1 MSIKHLAIIMDGNR
15 RWALSRNLKSYEGH
29 IKGANNL
36 FNIIEAVNK
45 NKIDFLTVFVFST
58 ENWKRSKTEISFL
71 MNLLIKFLD
80 DTIQKISSNHYKVR
94 FIGNLVTFKKNII
107 KKINFI
113 QDNTSNNKGITS
125 TIALNFGGRYD
136 IINATNKILNIQPRL
151 KLIDEEKFKNFTFNN
166 CIPDPDLLIRTGGEM
181 RLSNFLLWD
190 LAYTELMFLP
200 QMWPEFDE
208 QILNECIMNYNNR
221 IRKYGVLLLIF

>member
-1 MSIKHLAIIMDGNR
+1 MD
-15 RWALSRNLKSYEGH
+15 
-29 IKGANNL
+29 
-36 FNIIEAVNK
+36 
-45 NKIDFLTVFVFST
+45 
-58 ENWKRSKTEISFL
+58 
-71 MNLLIKFLD
+71 LLIKFLD
-80 DTIQKISSNHYKVR
+80 DTIQKISSNDYKVR
-94 FIGNLVTFKKNII
+94 FIGNLEPFKDNIV

-113 QDNTSNNKGITS
+113 QDNTCNNQGLTI

-136 IINATNKILNIQPRL
+136 IIDATNKILNTQPRL

-208 QILNECIMNYNNR
+208 KILDECIMNYNNR
-221 IRKYGVLLLIF
+221 IRKYGE

>member
-71 MNLLIKFLD
+71 MDLLVKFLD
-80 DTIQKISSNHYKVR
+80 DTIQKISSKEYKVR
-94 FIGNLVTFKKNII
+94 FIGNLVPFKKNII

-113 QDNTSNNKGITS
+113 QDNTSNNKGMTI
-125 TIALNFGGRYD
+125 TIALNFGGRSD
-136 IINATNKILNIQPRL
+136 IINATNKILNTQPRL
-151 KLIDEEKFKNFTFNN
+151 KLIDEETFKNFTFNN

-200 QMWPEFDE
+200 HMWPEFDE
-208 QILNECIMNYNNR
+208 QILDECIINYNYR
-221 IRKYGVLLLIF
+221 IRKYGE

>member
-15 RWALSRNLKSYEGH
+15 RWAVSRNLKSYEGH
-29 IKGANNL
+29 VKGANNL

-71 MNLLIKFLD
+71 MDLLVKFLD
-80 DTIQKISSNHYKVR
+80 DTIQKISSNDYKVR
-94 FIGNLVTFKKNII
+94 FIGNLVPFKKNII

-113 QDNTSNNKGITS
+113 QDNTSNNKGITIS
-125 TIALNFGGRYD
+125 IALNFGGRSD
-136 IINATNKILNIQPRL
+136 IINATNKILNTEPRL
-151 KLIDEEKFKNFTFNN
+151 KLIDEENFKNFTFNN
-166 CIPDPDLLIRTGGEM
+166 SIPDPDLLIRTGGEM

-208 QILNECIMNYNNR
+208 QILDECIINYNNR
-221 IRKYGVLLLIF
+221 IRKYGE

>member
-58 ENWKRSKTEISFL
+58 ENWKRSKAEISFL
-71 MNLLIKFLD
+71 MDLLVKFLD
-80 DTIQKISSNHYKVR
+80 DTIQKINSNDYKVR
-94 FIGNLVTFKKNII
+94 FIGNLVPFKKNII

-113 QDNTSNNKGITS
+113 QDNTSNNKGITI

-136 IINATNKILNIQPRL
+136 IINATNKILNTQPRL

-208 QILNECIMNYNNR
+208 QILDECIMNYNNR
-221 IRKYGVLLLIF
+221 IRKYGE

>member
-36 FNIIEAVNK
+36 FNIIESVNN

-71 MNLLIKFLD
+71 MDLLVKFLD
-80 DTIQKISSNHYKVR
+80 DTIQKISSNDYKIR
-94 FIGNLVTFKKNII
+94 FIGNLVPFKKNII

-113 QDNTSNNKGITS
+113 QDNTFNNKGITI
-125 TIALNFGGRYD
+125 TIALNFGGRSD
-136 IINATNKILNIQPRL
+136 IINATNKILNTHPRL
-151 KLIDEEKFKNFTFNN
+151 KLIDEENFKNFTFNN
-166 CIPDPDLLIRTGGEM
+166 YIPDPDLLIRTGGEM

-208 QILNECIMNYNNR
+208 QILDECIMNYNNR
-221 IRKYGVLLLIF
+221 IRKYGV

>member
-71 MNLLIKFLD
+71 MDLLVKFLD
-80 DTIQKISSNHYKVR
+80 DTIQKISSNDYKVR
-94 FIGNLVTFKKNII
+94 FIGNLVPFKSNII

-113 QDNTSNNKGITS
+113 QDNTSNNKGITI
-125 TIALNFGGRYD
+125 TIALNFGGRSD
-136 IINATNKILNIQPRL
+136 IINATNKILNTQPTL
-151 KLIDEEKFKNFTFNN
+151 KLINEENFKTFTFNN
-166 CIPDPDLLIRTGGEM
+166 SIPDPDLLIRTGGEM

-190 LAYTELMFLP
+190 LAYTELIFLP
-200 QMWPEFDE
+200 HMWPEFDE
-208 QILNECIMNYNNR
+208 QILEECIINYNNR
-221 IRKYGVLLLIF
+221 IRKYG

>member
-71 MNLLIKFLD
+71 MDLLVKFLD
-80 DTIQKISSNHYKVR
+80 DTIQKISSNDYKVR
-94 FIGNLVTFKKNII
+94 FIGNLVPFKKNII

-113 QDNTSNNKGITS
+113 QDNTSNNKGITI

-136 IINATNKILNIQPRL
+136 IINATNKILNTQPRL
-151 KLIDEEKFKNFTFNN
+151 KLIDEENFKNFTFNN
-166 CIPDPDLLIRTGGEM
+166 YIPEPDLLIRTGGEM

-200 QMWPEFDE
+200 QMWPDFNQ
-208 QILNECIMNYNNR
+208 QILDECITNYNNR
-221 IRKYGVLLLIF
+221 IRNYGE

>member
-71 MNLLIKFLD
+71 MDLLVKFLD
-80 DTIQKISSNHYKVR
+80 DTIQKISSNDYKVR
-94 FIGNLVTFKKNII
+94 FIGNLVPFKKNII

-113 QDNTSNNKGITS
+113 QDNTSNNKGITI

-136 IINATNKILNIQPRL
+136 IIDATNKILNTQPRL

-221 IRKYGVLLLIF
+221 IRKYGE

>member
-29 IKGANNL
+29 VKGANNL
-36 FNIIEAVNK
+36 FNIIESVNK

-80 DTIQKISSNHYKVR
+80 DTIQKISSNDYKIR
-94 FIGNLVTFKKNII
+94 FIGNLVPFKKNII

-113 QDNTSNNKGITS
+113 QDNTSNNKGLTI
-125 TIALNFGGRYD
+125 TIALNFGGRSD
-136 IINATNKILNIQPRL
+136 IINATNKILNTQPRL

-208 QILNECIMNYNNR
+208 QILDECIMNYNNR
-221 IRKYGVLLLIF
+221 IRKYGE

>member
-15 RWALSRNLKSYEGH
+15 RWALSRDLKSYEGH

-36 FNIIEAVNK
+36 FNIIESVKK

-71 MNLLIKFLD
+71 MDLLVKFLD
-80 DTIQKISSNHYKVR
+80 DTIQKISSNDYKVR
-94 FIGNLVTFKKNII
+94 FIGNLEPFKKNII

-113 QDNTSNNKGITS
+113 QDNTSNNKGITIN
-125 TIALNFGGRYD
+125 IALNFGGRSD
-136 IINATNKILNIQPRL
+136 ILNATNKILKTQPRL
-151 KLIDEEKFKNFTFNN
+151 KLIDEEIFKNFTSNN

-190 LAYTELMFLP
+190 LAYTELIFLP
-200 QMWPEFDE
+200 HMWPEFDE
-208 QILNECIMNYNNR
+208 QILEECIINYNNR
-221 IRKYGVLLLIF
+221 IRKYGE

>member
-36 FNIIEAVNK
+36 FNIIESVNK
-45 NKIDFLTVFVFST
+45 NKIHFLTVFVFST

-71 MNLLIKFLD
+71 MDLLVKFLD
-80 DTIQKISSNHYKVR
+80 DTIQKINSNDYKVR
-94 FIGNLVTFKKNII
+94 FIGNLVPFKKNII

-113 QDNTSNNKGITS
+113 QDNTSNNKGITI

-136 IINATNKILNIQPRL
+136 IINATNKILNTQPRL

-221 IRKYGVLLLIF
+221 IRKYGE

>member
-15 RWALSRNLKSYEGH
+15 RWAASRNLKSYEGH

-36 FNIIEAVNK
+36 FNIIESVNK

-71 MNLLIKFLD
+71 MDLLVKFLD
-80 DTIQKISSNHYKVR
+80 DTIQKINSNDYKVR
-94 FIGNLVTFKKNII
+94 FIGNLVPFKKNII

-113 QDNTSNNKGITS
+113 QDNTSNNKGITI

-136 IINATNKILNIQPRL
+136 IIDATNKILNTQPRL

-208 QILNECIMNYNNR
+208 QILDECIMNYNNR
-221 IRKYGVLLLIF
+221 IRKYGE

>member
-15 RWALSRNLKSYEGH
+15 RWAASRNLKSYEGH

-36 FNIIEAVNK
+36 FNIIESVNK

-71 MNLLIKFLD
+71 MDLLVKFLD
-80 DTIQKISSNHYKVR
+80 DTIQKISSNDYKVR
-94 FIGNLVTFKKNII
+94 FIGNLVPFKKNII

-113 QDNTSNNKGITS
+113 QDNTSNNKGITI

-136 IINATNKILNIQPRL
+136 IIDATNKILNTQPRL

-208 QILNECIMNYNNR
+208 QILDECIMNYNNR
-221 IRKYGVLLLIF
+221 IRKYGE

>member
-71 MNLLIKFLD
+71 MDLLVKFLD
-80 DTIQKISSNHYKVR
+80 DTIQKISSNDYKVR
-94 FIGNLVTFKKNII
+94 FIGNLVPFKKNII

-113 QDNTSNNKGITS
+113 QDNTSNNKGITI
-125 TIALNFGGRYD
+125 TIALNFGGRSD
-136 IINATNKILNIQPRL
+136 IINATNKILNTQPRL
-151 KLIDEEKFKNFTFNN
+151 KLID
-166 CIPDPDLLIRTGGEM
+166 
-181 RLSNFLLWD
+181 
-190 LAYTELMFLP
+190 
-200 QMWPEFDE
+200 
-208 QILNECIMNYNNR
+208 
-221 IRKYGVLLLIF
+221 

>member
-15 RWALSRNLKSYEGH
+15 RWALSKNLKAYEGH
-29 IKGANNL
+29 IEGANNL
-36 FNIIEAVNK
+36 SNIIKCVDK
-45 NKIDFLTVFVFST
+45 KKINFLTVFVLST

-71 MNLLIKFLD
+71 MDLLVKFLD
-80 DTIQKISSNHYKVR
+80 RTIKKINTNDYKIR
-94 FIGNLVTFKKNII
+94 FIGNLEPFKKSII

-113 QDNTSNNKGITS
+113 QDNTCNNKGLTIN
-125 TIALNFGGRYD
+125 IALNFGGRSD
-136 IINATNKILNIQPRL
+136 IINATNKILNTQPTL
-151 KLIDEEKFKNFTFNN
+151 KLINEENFKTFTFNN
-166 CIPDPDLLIRTGGEM
+166 SIPDPDLLIRTGGEM

-208 QILNECIMNYNNR
+208 QILDECIINYNNR
-221 IRKYGVLLLIF
+221 IRKYGE

>member
-29 IKGANNL
+29 VKGANNL
-36 FNIIEAVNK
+36 FNIIESVNK

-71 MNLLIKFLD
+71 MDLLIKFLD
-80 DTIQKISSNHYKVR
+80 DTIQKISSNDYKVR
-94 FIGNLVTFKKNII
+94 FIGNLVPFKKNII

-113 QDNTSNNKGITS
+113 QDNTSNNKGITI

-136 IINATNKILNIQPRL
+136 IINATNKILNTQPRL
-151 KLIDEEKFKNFTFNN
+151 KLIDEEKFKNFTLNN

-208 QILNECIMNYNNR
+208 QILNECIINYNNR
-221 IRKYGVLLLIF
+221 IRKYGE

>member
-71 MNLLIKFLD
+71 MNLLVKFLD
-80 DTIQKISSNHYKVR
+80 DTIQKINSNDYKVR
-94 FIGNLVTFKKNII
+94 FIGNLVPFKKNII

-113 QDNTSNNKGITS
+113 QDNTSNNKGITI

-136 IINATNKILNIQPRL
+136 IINATNKILNTQPRL
-151 KLIDEEKFKNFTFNN
+151 KLIDEEKFKNFSFNN

-208 QILNECIMNYNNR
+208 QILDECIMNYNNR
-221 IRKYGVLLLIF
+221 IRKYGE

>member
-71 MNLLIKFLD
+71 MDLLIKFLD
-80 DTIQKISSNHYKVR
+80 DTIQKISSNDYKVR
-94 FIGNLVTFKKNII
+94 FIGNLVPFKKNII

-113 QDNTSNNKGITS
+113 QDNTSNNKGITI

-136 IINATNKILNIQPRL
+136 IIDATNKILNTQPRL

-208 QILNECIMNYNNR
+208 QILDECIMNYNNR
-221 IRKYGVLLLIF
+221 IRKYGE

>member
-29 IKGANNL
+29 VKGANNL
-36 FNIIEAVNK
+36 FNIIESVNK

-71 MNLLIKFLD
+71 MDLLVKFLD
-80 DTIQKISSNHYKVR
+80 DTIQKISSNDYKVR
-94 FIGNLVTFKKNII
+94 FIGNLVPFKKNII

-113 QDNTSNNKGITS
+113 QDNTSNNKGITI
-125 TIALNFGGRYD
+125 TIALNFGGRSD
-136 IINATNKILNIQPRL
+136 IINATNKILNTQPRL
-151 KLIDEEKFKNFTFNN
+151 KLIDEENFKNFTFNN
-166 CIPDPDLLIRTGGEM
+166 RIPDPDLLIRTGGEM

-208 QILNECIMNYNNR
+208 QILDECIMNYNNR
-221 IRKYGVLLLIF
+221 IRKYGE

>member
-36 FNIIEAVNK
+36 FNITEAVNK

-71 MNLLIKFLD
+71 MDLLVKFLD
-80 DTIQKISSNHYKVR
+80 DTIQKINSNDYKVR
-94 FIGNLVTFKKNII
+94 FIGNLVPFKKNII

-113 QDNTSNNKGITS
+113 QDNTSNNKGITI
-125 TIALNFGGRYD
+125 TIALNYGGRSD
-136 IINATNKILNIQPRL
+136 IINATNKIVNSQPKL
-151 KLIDEEKFKNFTFNN
+151 KLIDEENFKKFTFNN
-166 CIPDPDLLIRTGGEM
+166 SIPDPDLLIRTGGEM

-208 QILNECIMNYNNR
+208 QILDECIINYNNR
-221 IRKYGVLLLIF
+221 IRKYGE

>member
-71 MNLLIKFLD
+71 MDLLVKFLD
-80 DTIQKISSNHYKVR
+80 DTIQKINSNDYKVR
-94 FIGNLVTFKKNII
+94 FIGNLVPFKKNII

-113 QDNTSNNKGITS
+113 QDNTSNNKGITI

-136 IINATNKILNIQPRL
+136 IIDATNKILNTQPRI

-208 QILNECIMNYNNR
+208 QILDECIMNYNNR
-221 IRKYGVLLLIF
+221 IRKYGE

>member
-71 MNLLIKFLD
+71 MDLLVKFLD
-80 DTIQKISSNHYKVR
+80 DTIQKINSNDYKVR
-94 FIGNLVTFKKNII
+94 FIGNLVPFKKNII

-113 QDNTSNNKGITS
+113 QDNTSNNKGITIN
-125 TIALNFGGRYD
+125 IALNFGGRSD
-136 IINATNKILNIQPRL
+136 ILNATNKILKTQPRL
-151 KLIDEEKFKNFTFNN
+151 KLIDEEIFKNFTSNN

-190 LAYTELMFLP
+190 LAYTELIFLP
-200 QMWPEFDE
+200 HMWPEFDE
-208 QILNECIMNYNNR
+208 QILEECIINYNNR
-221 IRKYGVLLLIF
+221 IRKYGE

>member
-36 FNIIEAVNK
+36 FNIIEAVNN

-71 MNLLIKFLD
+71 MDLLVKFLD
-80 DTIQKISSNHYKVR
+80 DTIQKISSNDYKIR
-94 FIGNLVTFKKNII
+94 FIGNLVPFKKNII

-113 QDNTSNNKGITS
+113 QDNTFNNKGITI
-125 TIALNFGGRYD
+125 TIALNYGGRSD
-136 IINATNKILNIQPRL
+136 IINATNKIVNSQPKL
-151 KLIDEEKFKNFTFNN
+151 KLIDEENFKKFTFNN
-166 CIPDPDLLIRTGGEM
+166 SIPDPDLLIRTGGEM

-208 QILNECIMNYNNR
+208 QILDECIINYNNR
-221 IRKYGVLLLIF
+221 IRKYGE

>member
-29 IKGANNL
+29 IKGASNL

-71 MNLLIKFLD
+71 MDLLVKFLD
-80 DTIQKISSNHYKVR
+80 DTIQKINSNDYKVR
-94 FIGNLVTFKKNII
+94 FIGNLVPFKKNII

-113 QDNTSNNKGITS
+113 QDNTSNNKGITI

-136 IINATNKILNIQPRL
+136 IINATNKILNTQPRL

-208 QILNECIMNYNNR
+208 QILDECIMNYNNR
-221 IRKYGVLLLIF
+221 IRKYGE

>member
-71 MNLLIKFLD
+71 MDLLVKFLD
-80 DTIQKISSNHYKVR
+80 DTIQKINSNDYKVR
-94 FIGNLVTFKKNII
+94 FIGNLVPFKKNII

-113 QDNTSNNKGITS
+113 QDNTSNNKGITI

-136 IINATNKILNIQPRL
+136 IINATNKILNTQPRL

-208 QILNECIMNYNNR
+208 QILDECIMNYNNR
-221 IRKYGVLLLIF
+221 IRKYGE

>member
-15 RWALSRNLKSYEGH
+15 RWALSRNIKSYEGH

-71 MNLLIKFLD
+71 MDLLVKFLD
-80 DTIQKISSNHYKVR
+80 DTIQKINSNDYKVR
-94 FIGNLVTFKKNII
+94 FIGNLVPFKKNII

-113 QDNTSNNKGITS
+113 QDNTSNNKGITI

-136 IINATNKILNIQPRL
+136 IINATNKILNTQPRL

-208 QILNECIMNYNNR
+208 QILDECIMNYNNR
-221 IRKYGVLLLIF
+221 IRKYGE

>member
-36 FNIIEAVNK
+36 FNIIESVNK

-71 MNLLIKFLD
+71 MDLLVKFLD
-80 DTIQKISSNHYKVR
+80 DTIQKINSNDYKVR
-94 FIGNLVTFKKNII
+94 FIGNLVPFKKNII

-113 QDNTSNNKGITS
+113 QDNTSNNKGITI

-136 IINATNKILNIQPRL
+136 IINATNKILNTQPRL

-181 RLSNFLLWD
+181 RLSNYLLWD

-221 IRKYGVLLLIF
+221 IRKYGE